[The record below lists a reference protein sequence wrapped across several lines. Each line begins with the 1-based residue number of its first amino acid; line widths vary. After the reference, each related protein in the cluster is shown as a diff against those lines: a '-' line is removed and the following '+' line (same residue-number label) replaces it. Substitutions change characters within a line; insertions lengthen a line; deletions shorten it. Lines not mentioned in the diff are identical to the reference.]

1 MTAGRSEE
9 GLLTGNRGSKL
20 DRVVQQSLPELVPAD
35 AGRPHQD
42 EGPLLVRL
50 RVVQRHLLVRRNIRA
65 ASLEGRVLSLPL
77 VSFPRTEQRGGAG
90 LPTEILRSRVGLAPD
105 RRWAHFTFLHLF
117 YILHLL
123 TSWGT
128 FVAALLPLGASSVT
142 GGSSCAAAEPS

>member
-1 MTAGRSEE
+1 MSVNKIERKGLLTAGRSEE

-105 RRWAHFTFLHLF
+105 RRWAHFTFYIFFTF
-117 YILHLL
+117 YISSPPGGHLL
-123 TSWGT
+123 
-128 FVAALLPLGASSVT
+128 LLSCLLEPLL
-142 GGSSCAAAEPS
+142 